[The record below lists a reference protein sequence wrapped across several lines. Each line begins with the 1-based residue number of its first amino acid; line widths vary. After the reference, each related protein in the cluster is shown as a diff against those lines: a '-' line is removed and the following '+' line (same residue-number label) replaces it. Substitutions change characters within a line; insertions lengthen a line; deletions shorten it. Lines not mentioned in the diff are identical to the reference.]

1 MSKRKVDNK
10 NPIIGNKRSAFEPY
24 KHKPTIR
31 TIPPIA
37 QETLSLNDFFLIQ
50 HPKALTYLGQLKLWS
65 LSFNPK
71 IHTMGKYFLS
81 NLKSEKKVQNADETK
96 FQKNDK
102 LPIRFKKSTKLT
114 DMVSNGSKNNFH
126 MNPLAPL

>member
-1 MSKRKVDNK
+1 
-10 NPIIGNKRSAFEPY
+10 
-24 KHKPTIR
+24 
-31 TIPPIA
+31 
-37 QETLSLNDFFLIQ
+37 
-50 HPKALTYLGQLKLWS
+50 
-65 LSFNPK
+65 
-71 IHTMGKYFLS
+71 MGKYFLS